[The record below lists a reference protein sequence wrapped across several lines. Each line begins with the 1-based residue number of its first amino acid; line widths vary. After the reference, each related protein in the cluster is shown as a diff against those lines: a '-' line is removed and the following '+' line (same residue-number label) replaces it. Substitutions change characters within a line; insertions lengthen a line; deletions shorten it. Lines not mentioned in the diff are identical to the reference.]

1 MQSYVIERN
10 FGPVTPEQV
19 AETGATCKRVAR
31 EQFPDS
37 IVWKHSHATESEQ
50 GLTTHCLYE
59 ATDEDTIRAHAKA
72 AGIPCDTI
80 TPANV
85 IGPDD
90 FA

>member
-1 MQSYVIERN
+1 MQSYVIVRD
-10 FGPVTPEQV
+10 FGPVTPDQV
-19 AETGATCKRVAR
+19 ASTGSTCKRVAE

-37 IVWKHSHATESEQ
+37 IVWKHSHATESDK

-59 ATDEDTIRAHAKA
+59 ATGEDVIRAHAEA
-72 AGIPCDTI
+72 AGIPCDSI

-85 IGPDD
+85 IGPAD

>member
-19 AETGATCKRVAR
+19 ARTGSMCKRVAT

-37 IVWKHSHATESEQ
+37 IVWKYSHALQSDT

-59 ATDEDTIRAHAKA
+59 ATDEATIRAHAQA
-72 AGIPCDTI
+72 AGIPCDSI
-80 TPANV
+80 APANV

>member
-1 MQSYVIERN
+1 MQSYLIERN
-10 FGPVTPEQV
+10 FGHVTPDQV
-19 AETGATCKRVAR
+19 AQTGSTCKRVAA

-37 IVWKHSHATESEQ
+37 IVWKHSHATESGN

-59 ATDEDTIRAHAKA
+59 ATDEATIRAHAKA
-72 AGIPCDTI
+72 AGIPCDSI